1 MSIFFASLF
10 LAKKD
15 IMIELRR
22 REALFAMGIFSFASV
37 LIFSTLLELILLPL
51 DAKHAISASFLWI
64 VITFMTMLSL
74 ASVFSRETRKSSIYG
89 LLSFSIKPQAIFL
102 GKLAYLVTILAIVE
116 LLTLIL
122 AIIFLDIDFQ
132 GSLLLV
138 CLIFVVGSFDL
149 AVAGCVVSFL
159 TIYSKS
165 KTLAVPILFFPL
177 ILPSILIAIQ
187 ATTDLVLYE
196 ASSSSVIQS
205 IFLLLLHSVL
215 VLISALLVI
224 DELVS
229 E

>member
-1 MSIFFASLF
+1 MSVFLASLL

-15 IMIELRR
+15 LMIELRR

-37 LIFSTLLELILLPL
+37 LIFSTLLELIDLPL

-64 VITFMTMLSL
+64 IITFMTMLSL

-116 LLTLIL
+116 LLTFIL

-196 ASSSSVIQS
+196 TSSSVIQS

-215 VLISALLVI
+215 VLVSALLVI
-224 DELVS
+224 DELVC

>member
-1 MSIFFASLF
+1 MSIFLASLF

-15 IMIELRR
+15 LMIEFRR

-37 LIFSTLLELILLPL
+37 LIFSTLLELLLLPL

-196 ASSSSVIQS
+196 TSSSVIQS